1 MHVPGFN
8 IYILIP
14 CSHERAR
21 YVQNYMSLTAFIQTL
36 SDWPSLL
43 VTAVLRGTVQYG
55 MARFTQCVTKIQ
67 VCIIHTH
74 TYNHTQHIRIFNDM
88 STMS

>member
-8 IYILIP
+8 IYILITR
-14 CSHERAR
+14 SHERAR
-21 YVQNYMSLTAFIQTL
+21 SKLYVLTAFIQTL

-43 VTAVLRGTVQYG
+43 VTAVLHGTVQYG
-55 MARFTQCVTKIQ
+55 MARFTQCETKIQ

-74 TYNHTQHIRIFNDM
+74 TYNHTQHVRIFNDM